1 MNQRDLNKS
10 RDMMNSKQREI
21 ETLPDY
27 LDGTLSPEKLG
38 EFERLL
44 QSDTALAKETQE
56 LGALLQILH
65 QLPAREPVIDVWPE
79 LEPKLVQ
86 FQLEERM
93 GVFAR
98 WRFRGARFLS
108 NFASGA
114 ILFTQAVALNTEN
127 QMRRYVMP
135 DSLASGGEG

>member
-1 MNQRDLNKS
+1 
-10 RDMMNSKQREI
+10 MNSKQREI

-127 QMRRYVMP
+127 QMRKYVMP

>member
-1 MNQRDLNKS
+1 MNDRDT
-10 RDMMNSKQREI
+10 MNSKQLDN
-21 ETLPDY
+21 ETLADF
-27 LDGTLSPEKLG
+27 LDGTLSSEKRT

-44 QSDTALAKETQE
+44 QSSPALKRETQDLSE
-56 LGALLQILH
+56 VLQILH
-65 QLPAREPVIDVWPE
+65 QLPQREPVIDVWPE

-108 NFASGA
+108 NFAFGA
-114 ILFTQAVALNTEN
+114 ILFTQAVALNTETK
-127 QMRRYVMP
+127 MRKYVMP
-135 DSLASGGEG
+135 DAASAGGEL

>member
-1 MNQRDLNKS
+1 
-10 RDMMNSKQREI
+10 MNSKQREI